1 MDIVGH
7 LGEIGLEAHLRYRN
21 SRGENVLHLASKLCN
36 PDMFRLL
43 LPQFPKCIYAE
54 DDIGETPLLLVIMS
68 PSAKR
73 YQPLCDNTFAYK
85 RQPRNLMFGLA
96 RARLADYCVASWL
109 GCFLHIDR
117 HWEHQSSYS
126 PNQRRW
132 RPKELKRKR
141 PWKRE
146 WYAASLP

>member
-96 RARLADYCVASWL
+96 RARLADYCVAS
-109 GCFLHIDR
+109 
-117 HWEHQSSYS
+117 
-126 PNQRRW
+126 
-132 RPKELKRKR
+132 
-141 PWKRE
+141 
-146 WYAASLP
+146 